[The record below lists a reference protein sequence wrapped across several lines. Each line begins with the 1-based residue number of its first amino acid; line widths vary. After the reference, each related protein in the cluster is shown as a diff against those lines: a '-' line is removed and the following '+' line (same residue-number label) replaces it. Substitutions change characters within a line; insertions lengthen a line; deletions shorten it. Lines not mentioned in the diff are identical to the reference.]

1 MIAVEEQRELRQIEP
16 AVGVAEQRDRHRVD
30 ARLAR
35 LLARG
40 QRRQLAVIAPRQV
53 LADFD
58 ELRGDQVKV
67 VEEPLG
73 GRRDEGAFADVL
85 GERAIRGVEHALVV
99 AQPRIDA
106 AGVPPPRIDR

>member
-1 MIAVEEQRELRQIEP
+1 
-16 AVGVAEQRDRHRVD
+16 VAEQRNRHRVN

-35 LLARG
+35 LFARG
-40 QRRQLAVIAPRQV
+40 ERRQLPEVALRQV

-58 ELRGDQVKV
+58 ELRRDQVKV

-73 GRRDEGAFADVL
+73 RRRDERAFADVL
-85 GERAIRGVEHALVV
+85 GERAIRGFEDALVV

-106 AGVPPPRIDR
+106 PRVAPARIDRETGRKGERSLIEPL